1 MNLRCIIKPTKTQED
16 INYEKI
22 ISIILLAVIISTSVL
37 FTGCGEVASNNA
49 QTSDEADTTALSDTT
64 PTADPNQ
71 FSVEFYDYKTNELI
85 SKSNKNNLNEKL
97 KASDDLIYMTSDNK
111 VDSID
116 VEPSYVLLLSYL
128 KDTSRDIWVLIY
140 VKGDD
145 VYVQADKRHANIN
158 LDTAGY
164 DIYKSK
170 YNKSQ
175 LEELINNHS
184 IELPTFKQFY
194 KTRCNP
200 NT

>member
-1 MNLRCIIKPTKTQED
+1 MK
-16 INYEKI
+16 KI
-22 ISIILLAVIISTSVL
+22 ISIILLAVIVSTSVL
-37 FTGCGEVASNNA
+37 FTGCGEVASSNA
-49 QTSDEADTTALSDTT
+49 QTSDEVNTTALVETT
-64 PTADPNQ
+64 PTLDPNQ
-71 FSVEFYDYKTNELI
+71 FSFEVYDYQTNELI

-128 KDTSRDIWVLIY
+128 KDTSRDLWFLVY

-145 VYVQADKRHANIN
+145 VYIQADKRHANIN

-175 LEELINNHS
+175 LEELM
-184 IELPTFKQFY
+184 K
-194 KTRCNP
+194 
-200 NT
+200 

>member
-1 MNLRCIIKPTKTQED
+1 MK
-16 INYEKI
+16 KI
-22 ISIILLAVIISTSVL
+22 ISIMLLAVVISTSIL
-37 FTGCGEVASNNA
+37 FTGCGGEVASNNA

-128 KDTSRDIWVLIY
+128 KDTSRDIWVLVY
-140 VKGDD
+140 VKDDD

-175 LEELINNHS
+175 LEELI
-184 IELPTFKQFY
+184 K
-194 KTRCNP
+194 
-200 NT
+200 

>member
-1 MNLRCIIKPTKTQED
+1 MK
-16 INYEKI
+16 KI
-22 ISIILLAVIISTSVL
+22 ISIILLAVIVSTSVL
-37 FTGCGEVASNNA
+37 FTGCGGEVAPSNA
-49 QTSDEADTTALSDTT
+49 QTSDEAVTTALSDTT
-64 PTADPNQ
+64 LTANPNQ

-85 SKSNKNNLNEKL
+85 SKSNKNNLNDKMR
-97 KASDDLIYMTSDNK
+97 ASDDLIYMTSDNK
-111 VDSID
+111 VDSMD

-140 VKGDD
+140 VKDDD

-175 LEELINNHS
+175 LEELM
-184 IELPTFKQFY
+184 K
-194 KTRCNP
+194 
-200 NT
+200 

>member
-1 MNLRCIIKPTKTQED
+1 MK
-16 INYEKI
+16 KI

-37 FTGCGEVASNNA
+37 FTGCGGAVKSSNDQA
-49 QTSDEADTTALSDTT
+49 SDEVSTTALSDTT

-71 FSVEFYDYKTNELI
+71 FSFEVYDYKTNELI
-85 SKSNKNNLNEKL
+85 SKANKNNLNEKL
-97 KASDDLIYMTSDNK
+97 RASDDLIYMTSDSK

-128 KDTSRDIWVLIY
+128 KDTSRDIWILVY

-175 LEELINNHS
+175 LEELI
-184 IELPTFKQFY
+184 K
-194 KTRCNP
+194 
-200 NT
+200 

>member
-1 MNLRCIIKPTKTQED
+1 MK
-16 INYEKI
+16 KI
-22 ISIILLAVIISTSVL
+22 ISIILLAVIMLTSVL
-37 FTGCGEVASNNA
+37 FTGCGGEVASNNA
-49 QTSDEADTTALSDTT
+49 QTSDEVNTTALVETT
-64 PTADPNQ
+64 PTLDPNQ
-71 FSVEFYDYKTNELI
+71 FSFEVYDYKTNELI
-85 SKSNKNNLNEKL
+85 SKSNKNNLNEKMR
-97 KASDDLIYMTSDNK
+97 ASDDLIYMTSDNK

-145 VYVQADKRHANIN
+145 VYVQADKRHAIN

-175 LEELINNHS
+175 LEELM
-184 IELPTFKQFY
+184 K
-194 KTRCNP
+194 
-200 NT
+200 

>member
-1 MNLRCIIKPTKTQED
+1 MK
-16 INYEKI
+16 KI
-22 ISIILLAVIISTSVL
+22 ISIILLAVIMLTSVL
-37 FTGCGEVASNNA
+37 FTGCGGEVAPSNA

-71 FSVEFYDYKTNELI
+71 FSFEVYDYKTNELI
-85 SKSNKNNLNEKL
+85 SKSNKNNLDKKL
-97 KASDDLIYMTSDNK
+97 KEAINLTNTTSEQK
-111 VDSID
+111 VESID
-116 VEPSYVLLLSYL
+116 AEPTYVLLLSYL

-175 LEELINNHS
+175 LVELI
-184 IELPTFKQFY
+184 K
-194 KTRCNP
+194 
-200 NT
+200 

>member
-1 MNLRCIIKPTKTQED
+1 MK
-16 INYEKI
+16 KI

-49 QTSDEADTTALSDTT
+49 QTSDEADTTALSETT

-97 KASDDLIYMTSDNK
+97 MSFNDLVYMTSDNK

-116 VEPSYVLLLSYL
+116 VVPSYVLLLSYL

-175 LEELINNHS
+175 LEELI
-184 IELPTFKQFY
+184 K
-194 KTRCNP
+194 
-200 NT
+200 

>member
-1 MNLRCIIKPTKTQED
+1 MR
-16 INYEKI
+16 KI
-22 ISIILLAVIISTSVL
+22 ISIILLAVIMSTSIL
-37 FTGCGEVASNNA
+37 FTGCGGEVAPSNA
-49 QTSDEADTTALSDTT
+49 QTSDEVNTTALTETT
-64 PTADPNQ
+64 PTLDPNQ
-71 FSVEFYDYKTNELI
+71 FSFEVYGYKTNELI
-85 SKSNKNNLNEKL
+85 SKSNKNNLNEKMR
-97 KASDDLIYMTSDNK
+97 ATDDLIYMTSKNK

-164 DIYKSK
+164 DIYKSE

-175 LEELINNHS
+175 LEELI
-184 IELPTFKQFY
+184 K
-194 KTRCNP
+194 
-200 NT
+200 

>member
-1 MNLRCIIKPTKTQED
+1 MK
-16 INYEKI
+16 KI
-22 ISIILLAVIISTSVL
+22 ISIMLLAVVISTSVL
-37 FTGCGEVASNNA
+37 FTGCGGEVASSNA

-145 VYVQADKRHANIN
+145 VYVQADKRYANIN

-175 LEELINNHS
+175 LEELI
-184 IELPTFKQFY
+184 K
-194 KTRCNP
+194 
-200 NT
+200 

>member
-1 MNLRCIIKPTKTQED
+1 M
-16 INYEKI
+16 EKI

-37 FTGCGEVASNNA
+37 FTGCGGEVASNNA
-49 QTSDEADTTALSDTT
+49 QTSDEVNTTALVETT
-64 PTADPNQ
+64 HTLDPNQ
-71 FSVEFYDYKTNELI
+71 FSFEVYDYKTNELI
-85 SKSNKNNLNEKL
+85 SKSNKNNLNEKMR
-97 KASDDLIYMTSDNK
+97 ASDDLIYMTSDNK

-116 VEPSYVLLLSYL
+116 VEPSYVLFLSYL
-128 KDTSRDIWVLIY
+128 KDTSSDIWVLIY

-175 LEELINNHS
+175 LEELM
-184 IELPTFKQFY
+184 K
-194 KTRCNP
+194 
-200 NT
+200 

>member
-1 MNLRCIIKPTKTQED
+1 MK
-16 INYEKI
+16 KI

-37 FTGCGEVASNNA
+37 FTGCGGEVAPSNA

-97 KASDDLIYMTSDNK
+97 KASDNK

-175 LEELINNHS
+175 LEELI
-184 IELPTFKQFY
+184 K
-194 KTRCNP
+194 
-200 NT
+200 

>member
-1 MNLRCIIKPTKTQED
+1 MK
-16 INYEKI
+16 KI

-37 FTGCGEVASNNA
+37 FTGCGGEGAPRKA

-145 VYVQADKRHANIN
+145 VYVQADKRYANIN

-175 LEELINNHS
+175 LEELI
-184 IELPTFKQFY
+184 K
-194 KTRCNP
+194 
-200 NT
+200 

>member
-1 MNLRCIIKPTKTQED
+1 MK
-16 INYEKI
+16 KI
-22 ISIILLAVIISTSVL
+22 ISIILLAVIVSTSVL

-49 QTSDEADTTALSDTT
+49 QTSDEADTTALSETT
-64 PTADPNQ
+64 PIANPNQ
-71 FSVEFYDYKTNELI
+71 FSFEVYDYKTNELI
-85 SKSNKNNLNEKL
+85 SKANKNNLNEKL

-175 LEELINNHS
+175 LEE
-184 IELPTFKQFY
+184 FMK
-194 KTRCNP
+194 
-200 NT
+200 

>member
-1 MNLRCIIKPTKTQED
+1 MK
-16 INYEKI
+16 KI
-22 ISIILLAVIISTSVL
+22 ISIILFSVIISTSVL
-37 FTGCGEVASNNA
+37 FTGCGGEVASNNT
-49 QTSDEADTTALSDTT
+49 QTSDEVNTTALVETT
-64 PTADPNQ
+64 PTLDPNQ
-71 FSVEFYDYKTNELI
+71 FSFEVYDYKTNELI
-85 SKSNKNNLNEKL
+85 SKANKNNLNEKL
-97 KASDDLIYMTSDNK
+97 MSFNNLVYMTSDNK

-164 DIYKSK
+164 DIYKSE

-175 LEELINNHS
+175 LEELI
-184 IELPTFKQFY
+184 K
-194 KTRCNP
+194 
-200 NT
+200 